1 MTPIDDKLH
10 IIETNER
17 QFAYMLAGRVIHRPK
32 LSVWMILIP
41 VIFVYFFYQFN
52 RYKQGRSD
60 FADNYLITR
69 KRALNAA
76 RVSIEENAAPDLEAV
91 ARQAKLPSETLGAY
105 RELLAVLIQHY
116 RDLLQVEG
124 EDMAKLVRSA
134 YRTQTNYLLFCNHL
148 NRAETT
154 LNAALRPHL
163 KDSVE
168 GFNDVVSRIEHFS
181 AEMRRQ
187 DAEKF
192 FT

>member
-1 MTPIDDKLH
+1 MHIDDKWRM
-10 IIETNER
+10 IETNER
-17 QFAYMLAGRVIHRPK
+17 QFAFMLAGQVIHRPK

-52 RYKQGRSD
+52 RYRQGRAD

-69 KRALNAA
+69 KRALDAA
-76 RVSIEENAAPDLEAV
+76 RLSIEENTAPDVEAV
-91 ARQAKLPSETLGAY
+91 AGQAELPPETLGAY

-116 RDLLQVEG
+116 GDLLKAEG

-148 NRAETT
+148 NKAETT
-154 LNAALRPHL
+154 LNAALRPHM

-168 GFNDVVSRIEHFS
+168 GFNDVVSRIEHIS

-187 DAEKF
+187 EAEKF
-192 FT
+192 FH